1 MNVILDIETISQDPV
16 AIMAN
21 LPPWDEDSARA
32 RVPGNYKK
40 PEAISG
46 WMEQDKA
53 NYGKDVLEKAALHAE
68 TANVVVVGFLK
79 NGKVE
84 QLILDDSLG
93 DAWAIKE
100 PKLQGDNV
108 GMAFPTEAELLE
120 HAFLRLNEGGFE
132 SKYGIAAKVPN
143 DDKVMAWNMT
153 FEISFL
159 VKRAWILGVPVP
171 KTIFNPAS
179 RYPVPDRFLCLMKAW
194 QAGDFKAPF
203 TGLNTALKQTGLGEK
218 NGNGADFGKLWAAE
232 KAAALEYN
240 GQDLLMEAKLA
251 ERMGLL

>member
-21 LPPWDEDSARA
+21 LSPWDEDSARA

-68 TANVVVVGFLK
+68 TAHVVVVGFMK

-84 QLILDDSLG
+84 QLTWTELGLG
-93 DAWAIKE
+93 DGHKHDAVK
-100 PKLQGDNV
+100 
-108 GMAFPTEAELLE
+108 FTTESELLE
-120 HAFLRLNEGGFE
+120 HAFMRLNEGGFE
-132 SKYGIAAKVPN
+132 RTSEWTISRVLQDHKI
-143 DDKVMAWNMT
+143 MAWNMT
-153 FEISFL
+153 FEISML

-179 RYPVPDRFLCLMKAW
+179 RYPVPDRFLCLMKTW

-203 TGLNTALKQTGLGEK
+203 TGLNVALKQTGLGEK
-218 NGNGADFGKLWAAE
+218 TGNGADFGKLWAAD

-240 GQDLLMEAKLA
+240 RQDLLLEAKLA